1 MNLLDLKKFN
11 KKQSLS
17 VWENTLKNKFSR
29 LKVVTIVNGFIRFN
43 EFIMSFFTMFVAVAV
58 KAAITGLGENKE
70 INFEI
75 LV

>member
-1 MNLLDLKKFN
+1 
-11 KKQSLS
+11 
-17 VWENTLKNKFSR
+17 
-29 LKVVTIVNGFIRFN
+29 
-43 EFIMSFFTMFVAVAV
+43 MSFFTMFVAVAV